1 MTGNLHQ
8 TFSKKGR
15 KKHLTF
21 GSITVID
28 KIKKLVDSLSNDQD
42 KQQAPVT
49 LSLEEQEELVNQ
61 LLGAPAK
68 EPDLRLMGLFSDVS
82 DEKVAELVHALLYLD
97 ELNKVRKENKPVEF
111 YICTYGG
118 SADDMFALYDVM
130 RQVRENTEVHT
141 IGMGKVMSAG
151 VLILAAGTKGKRKI
165 GKYCRVMI
173 HSVIGGSHGSLP
185 NLANEMEAMQQIQKD
200 YIDALVSET
209 SMSKKDLKKLLERKV
224 NVYLSAEEAVE
235 LGIADIII

>member
-1 MTGNLHQ
+1 M
-8 TFSKKGR
+8 
-15 KKHLTF
+15 
-21 GSITVID
+21 ID
-28 KIKKLVDSLSNDQD
+28 KIRKLVDSLSSGEPE
-42 KQQAPVT
+42 KETPSA
-49 LSLEEQEELVNQ
+49 LSVEEQEQILQE
-61 LLGAPAK
+61 LLGGTPQK
-68 EPDLRLMGLFSDVS
+68 EPDLRIIGLFSEVM

-97 ELNKVRKENKPVEF
+97 EVNRVREEEKPIGF
-111 YICTYGG
+111 YVCTYGG

-130 RQVRENTEVHT
+130 RQVRESTEIHT

-151 VLILAAGTKGKRKI
+151 VLLLAAGTKGQRKI

-200 YIDALVSET
+200 YIEALVAET

>member
-1 MTGNLHQ
+1 M
-8 TFSKKGR
+8 
-15 KKHLTF
+15 
-21 GSITVID
+21 VID
-28 KIKKLVDSLSNDQD
+28 KIKKLVESLSSTEQ
-42 KQQAPVT
+42 KQIEP
-49 LSLEEQEELVNQ
+49 LSVEEQEQIIQE
-61 LLGAPAK
+61 LLGAPPQ
-68 EPDLRLMGLFSDVS
+68 EPDLRLIGLFTEVM

-97 ELNKVRKENKPVEF
+97 EVNRVREEEKPIGF
-111 YICTYGG
+111 YVCTYGG

-130 RQVRENTEVHT
+130 RQVRETTEIHT
-141 IGMGKVMSAG
+141 VGMGKVMSAG
-151 VLILAAGTKGKRKI
+151 VLILAAGTKGQRKI

-200 YIDALVSET
+200 YIEALVAET
-209 SMSKKDLKKLLERKV
+209 NMTKKDLKKLLERKV

>member
-1 MTGNLHQ
+1 
-8 TFSKKGR
+8 
-15 KKHLTF
+15 
-21 GSITVID
+21 VID
-28 KIKKLVDSLSNDQD
+28 RIKKLVDSLSTNETNKEAQ
-42 KQQAPVT
+42 PT
-49 LSLEEQEELVNQ
+49 LSVEEQEQIIQE
-61 LLGAPAK
+61 LLGAAPQ
-68 EPDLRLMGLFSDVS
+68 EPDLRLIGLFTEVM

-97 ELNKVRKENKPVEF
+97 EVNRVREEEKPIGF
-111 YICTYGG
+111 YVCTYGG

-130 RQVRENTEVHT
+130 RQVRETTEIHT
-141 IGMGKVMSAG
+141 VGMGKVMSAG

-200 YIDALVSET
+200 YIEALVAET

>member
-1 MTGNLHQ
+1 MIN
-8 TFSKKGR
+8 
-15 KKHLTF
+15 
-21 GSITVID
+21 
-28 KIKKLVDSLSNDQD
+28 KIKKLVDALSTNETNKEAQP
-42 KQQAPVT
+42 A
-49 LSLEEQEELVNQ
+49 LSVEEQEQIIEE
-61 LLGAPAK
+61 LLGGGPSK
-68 EPDLRLMGLFSDVS
+68 EPDLRLIGLFTEVM

-97 ELNKVRKENKPVEF
+97 ELNRVREEDKPIGF
-111 YICTYGG
+111 YVCTYGG

-130 RQVRENTEVHT
+130 RQVRESTEIHT

-151 VLILAAGTKGKRKI
+151 VLLLSAGTKGKRKI

-185 NLANEMEAMQQIQKD
+185 NLANEMEAIQQIQKD

-209 SMSKKDLKKLLERKV
+209 SMTKKDLKKLLERKV

>member
-1 MTGNLHQ
+1 M
-8 TFSKKGR
+8 
-15 KKHLTF
+15 
-21 GSITVID
+21 ID
-28 KIKKLVDSLSNDQD
+28 KIKKLVDVLSTNETNKEAQP
-42 KQQAPVT
+42 A
-49 LSLEEQEELVNQ
+49 LSVEEQEQILQ
-61 LLGAPAK
+61 DLLGGAPPK
-68 EPDLRLMGLFSDVS
+68 EPDLRLIGLFTEVM

-97 ELNKVRKENKPVEF
+97 EVNKVRKEDKPIGF
-111 YICTYGG
+111 YVCTYGG

-130 RQVRENTEVHT
+130 RQVRETTEIHT

-151 VLILAAGTKGKRKI
+151 VLLLAAGTKGKRKI

-173 HSVIGGSHGSLP
+173 HSVVGGSHGSLP

-200 YIDALVSET
+200 YIEALCNET
-209 SMSKKDLKKLLERKV
+209 SMTKKDLKKLLERKV

>member
-1 MTGNLHQ
+1 
-8 TFSKKGR
+8 
-15 KKHLTF
+15 
-21 GSITVID
+21 VID
-28 KIKKLVDSLSNDQD
+28 KIKKLVDVLSTNETNKEAQP
-42 KQQAPVT
+42 A
-49 LSLEEQEELVNQ
+49 LSVEEQEQILQ
-61 LLGAPAK
+61 DLLGGAPPK
-68 EPDLRLMGLFSDVS
+68 EPDLRLIGLFTEVM

-97 ELNKVRKENKPVEF
+97 EVNKVRKEDKPIGF
-111 YICTYGG
+111 YVCTYGG

-130 RQVRENTEVHT
+130 RQVRETTEIHT

-151 VLILAAGTKGKRKI
+151 VLLLAAGTKGKRKI

-173 HSVIGGSHGSLP
+173 HSVVGGSHGSLP

-200 YIDALVSET
+200 YIEALCNET
-209 SMSKKDLKKLLERKV
+209 SMTKKDLKKLLERKV

>member
-1 MTGNLHQ
+1 VDALSTNETNKADQ
-8 TFSKKGR
+8 TP
-15 KKHLTF
+15 
-21 GSITVID
+21 
-28 KIKKLVDSLSNDQD
+28 LS
-42 KQQAPVT
+42 T
-49 LSLEEQEELVNQ
+49 EEQEQIIQE
-61 LLGAPAK
+61 LLGAPPQ
-68 EPDLRLMGLFSDVS
+68 EPDLRLIGLFTEVM

-97 ELNKVRKENKPVEF
+97 GLNKVRKEDKPIGF
-111 YICTYGG
+111 YVCTYGG

-130 RQVRENTEVHT
+130 RQVRESTEIHT

-151 VLILAAGTKGKRKI
+151 VLLLAAGTKGKRKI

-173 HSVIGGSHGSLP
+173 HSVVGGSHGSLP

-200 YIDALVSET
+200 YIEALCNET
-209 SMSKKDLKKLLERKV
+209 SMTKKDLKKLLERKV